1 MSLILDALRRGRGRT
16 TPPGTTNAAQTDAV
30 LQTLGYGRF
39 STGSRLNRVKRII
52 GYASV
57 AIMFAVV
64 IWGLVIWITQAY
76 LTAPPSMEVTK
87 TASGTSQRPPSS
99 PRPLPPPTRVQ
110 PTSPAASQPGSA
122 VAKPSSPVL
131 PPSAI
136 ALPPTPAPVPAAS
149 STSSPPSTPGAVP
162 ATPPRAILPPAPA
175 PAPPAARSGQPAPPS
190 AVVPKPTAPPAA
202 AAAGPVTPPAP
213 SNRKTPPAPARAS
226 TTPPTIQE
234 TPNRPEQGRAATAP
248 QNLLVQQSHRADVP
262 SELPPPPMGAPSSRT
277 VLSMSAGANAGTRS
291 RITSVW
297 RSTIRKSE
305 TSRTR

>member
-87 TASGTSQRPPSS
+87 TAAGTSQRPPSS
-99 PRPLPPPTRVQ
+99 PTRVQ
-110 PTSPAASQPGSA
+110 PTSSAASQPGFVGPGPTSPAASQPGSA

-149 STSSPPSTPGAVP
+149 NTSSP
-162 ATPPRAILPPAPA
+162 
-175 PAPPAARSGQPAPPS
+175 
-190 AVVPKPTAPPAA
+190 
-202 AAAGPVTPPAP
+202 
-213 SNRKTPPAPARAS
+213 
-226 TTPPTIQE
+226 
-234 TPNRPEQGRAATAP
+234 
-248 QNLLVQQSHRADVP
+248 
-262 SELPPPPMGAPSSRT
+262 
-277 VLSMSAGANAGTRS
+277 
-291 RITSVW
+291 
-297 RSTIRKSE
+297 
-305 TSRTR
+305 